1 MINKHFTCSRCVIC
15 VSCSVHV
22 ISMYYERKVS
32 WAFYLNY
39 PQFNE
44 VRKSDHVVVI
54 GTTVTLV
61 DLRAVKLAQGAKHAI
76 RLITEVKEIFA
87 VVK

>member
-1 MINKHFTCSRCVIC
+1 
-15 VSCSVHV
+15 
-22 ISMYYERKVS
+22 MYYKRKVS
-32 WAFYLNY
+32 WAFYLNF

-61 DLRAVKLAQGAKHAI
+61 DLRAVKLAQGEGGGASGRRANFSQSA
-76 RLITEVKEIFA
+76 RE
-87 VVK
+87 